1 MELRRVPVRGGRTDL
16 LRRGIAVMTWQHV
29 MTTAPRGHQA
39 PAAARQARA
48 AVPMTR
54 RVVRSRRRAAGRTI
68 VA

>member
-1 MELRRVPVRGGRTDL
+1 
-16 LRRGIAVMTWQHV
+16 MTWQHV